1 MGCMC
6 EKIGGVCC
14 AYEGGDNIAMR
25 QPLHNSLHE
34 DVPITRYVCDI
45 TQQTRLYSTVQ
56 CNMRIRKHTR
66 TNKQNTTS

>member
-14 AYEGGDNIAMR
+14 AYEGRDNIAMR

-45 TQQTRLYSTVQ
+45 T
-56 CNMRIRKHTR
+56 
-66 TNKQNTTS
+66 